1 MKVPPELLSFI
12 KTEDKFFIATHI
24 NPEADALGSSLALAH
39 ALEAMNKQV
48 VLFVRDPVP
57 DFYRFLPTNEKFIHS
72 TSQIQPSDYNLIL
85 LDCNTLDRAGIEG
98 MNFRKSLVIDHH
110 ETGRNFGDIKWVEPK
125 AAATGMMIF
134 YLLKELGSRINEEVA
149 INLYAAIAI
158 DTGTFRY
165 SNTTAEVLNVS
176 SELIQYGANPA
187 LISQNLYEM
196 WSEKRFRLLILA
208 LNTLEIRND
217 ISFIAVTR
225 DMFKETGT
233 DAEDTENFPGF
244 PRMIGNIKLSV
255 FFREISD
262 DYWKVSLRSK
272 GKINVAEIADSFGGG
287 GHKNAAGF
295 RIKGPLDSIKEVI
308 IKKVSYT

>member
-1 MKVPPELLSFI
+1 VKVPPELLSFL
-12 KTEDKFFIATHI
+12 KREDHFFIATHI
-24 NPEADALGSSLALAH
+24 NPEADALGSALALAY
-39 ALEAMNKQV
+39 ALEALKKQTV
-48 VLFVRDPVP
+48 MFVRDLVP
-57 DFYRFLPTNEKFIHS
+57 DFYRFLPNNEKFTHS

-98 MNFRKSLVIDHH
+98 LNFKSSLVIDHH
-110 ETGRNFGDIKWVEPK
+110 ETGKDFGDIKWVEPK

-134 YLLKELGSRINEEVA
+134 YLLKELGSRITEEIA
-149 INLYAAIAI
+149 INLYSAIAI

-176 SELIQYGANPA
+176 SELIQCGANPA

-217 ISFIAVTR
+217 IAFISVTR

-233 DAEDTENFPGF
+233 GAEDTENFPGF

-255 FFREISD
+255 FFREISN

-272 GKINVAEIADSFGGG
+272 GKINVAEIAESFGGG

-295 RIKGPLDSIKEVI
+295 RFKGPLGSLKEVI
-308 IKKVSYT
+308 SKKVS

>member
-1 MKVPPELLSFI
+1 VKVPSELISFL
-12 KTEDKFFIATHI
+12 KTEDHFFIATHI
-24 NPEADALGSSLALAH
+24 NPEADALGSSLALAD
-39 ALEAMNKQV
+39 ALEDMKKQV

-57 DFYRFLPTNEKFIHS
+57 DFYRFLPNHEKFMHS
-72 TSQIQPSDYNLIL
+72 ASQVQPSDYNLLL

-98 MNFRKSLVIDHH
+98 LNFRKSLVIDHH
-110 ETGRNFGDIKWVEPK
+110 ETGKDFGDIKWVEPS

-134 YLLKELGSRINEEVA
+134 SVLKGLGIRITKEIA
-149 INLYAAIAI
+149 INLYSAIAI

-176 SELIQYGANPA
+176 AELIQSGASPS

-208 LNTLEIRND
+208 LNTLEIRNN
-217 ISFIAVTR
+217 IAFIAVTR

-244 PRMIGNIKLSV
+244 PRMIGDITLAV

-272 GKINVAEIADSFGGG
+272 GKLNVADIAESFGGG

-295 RIKGPLDSIKEVI
+295 RIRGPLDSLKELI
-308 IKKVSYT
+308 IKKVY